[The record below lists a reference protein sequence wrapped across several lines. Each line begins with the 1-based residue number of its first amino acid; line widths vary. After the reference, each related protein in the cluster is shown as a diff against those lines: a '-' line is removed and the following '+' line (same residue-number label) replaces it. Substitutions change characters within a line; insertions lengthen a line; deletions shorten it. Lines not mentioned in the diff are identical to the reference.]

1 MVKGMGKMPEGK
13 GTLRESVEY
22 RGLRPVSGGA
32 KVTDKQRPDTKALG
46 STDRERDKSG
56 CFKEGKAVLRK

>member
-1 MVKGMGKMPEGK
+1 MGEMPEGK

-46 STDRERDKSG
+46 STDRERDKR
-56 CFKEGKAVLRK
+56 GKQC